1 MGNTIDNFNVSTL
14 IKDSNG
20 DVYEIGDLIG
30 LNIER
35 VGTVNIYM
43 PTSAALN
50 NIQQEAAA
58 YLAGNS
64 FDYAQTVFDNGIY
77 TQENPDYILNTAIQN
92 TM

>member
-1 MGNTIDNFNVSTL
+1 
-14 IKDSNG
+14 
-20 DVYEIGDLIG
+20 
-30 LNIER
+30 
-35 VGTVNIYM
+35 M

-64 FDYAQTVFDNGIY
+64 FDSAQTVFDNGIY
-77 TQENPDYILNTAIQN
+77 NPENPDYILNTAIQN